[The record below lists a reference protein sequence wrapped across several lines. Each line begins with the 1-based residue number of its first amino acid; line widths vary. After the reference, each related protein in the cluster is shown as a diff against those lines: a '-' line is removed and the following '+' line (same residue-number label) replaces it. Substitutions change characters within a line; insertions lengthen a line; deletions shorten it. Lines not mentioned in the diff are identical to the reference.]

1 MQQKKYGNIVGRIA
15 LVFSG
20 TRRLRYYGLTSFVVL
35 CCLLTGSIQ
44 ADPPA
49 HFGEAKRLAK
59 RIYADHRLT
68 FYCGCRYDKH
78 NQINLRSCGY
88 KVQKNLKRASRLEW
102 EHLMPV
108 SLWGKDFPCWK
119 NAICCKGKS
128 QCYKGRR
135 CCREVDKNFSKIEAD
150 LHNLVPEMGE
160 LNGLRS
166 NYRFGLLPHIELGQ
180 FGDCEIKIDSE
191 TRRVEPRPAA
201 RGLIARAYLYMS
213 KTYKIHLSDSQLQ
226 LMRAWNALYPPDAWE
241 IEWDKRVASM
251 QGNHNLYISEYAQL
265 SQDQQ
270 NQPKQDPKDSQ
281 PSQDPQDTLASQ
293 SGPTNE

>member
-1 MQQKKYGNIVGRIA
+1 MQQKGHGELIGQSALASGNISRFPRFNLIRH
-15 LVFSG
+15 LSLISLSFIF
-20 TRRLRYYGLTSFVVL
+20 LFCFLT
-35 CCLLTGSIQ
+35 TSIQ
-44 ADPPA
+44 ADPPT

-88 KVQKNLKRASRLEW
+88 QVQGNAKRAHRLEW
-102 EHLMPV
+102 EHIMPV

-119 NAICCKGKS
+119 NAVCCKGKS
-128 QCYKGRR
+128 CYKGRR
-135 CCREVDKNFSKIEAD
+135 CCQEIDKNFSKIEAD
-150 LHNLVPEMGE
+150 LHNLVPEIGE

-180 FGDCEIKIDSE
+180 FGVCEIKIDSE
-191 TRRVEPRPAA
+191 TRRVEPPPAA

-241 IEWDKRVASM
+241 IEWDKRVASI
-251 QGNHNLYISEYAQL
+251 QGNHNLYISDYVQFSKETEDAEGI
-265 SQDQQ
+265 
-270 NQPKQDPKDSQ
+270 PE
-281 PSQDPQDTLASQ
+281 SQ
-293 SGPTNE
+293 SGLINE